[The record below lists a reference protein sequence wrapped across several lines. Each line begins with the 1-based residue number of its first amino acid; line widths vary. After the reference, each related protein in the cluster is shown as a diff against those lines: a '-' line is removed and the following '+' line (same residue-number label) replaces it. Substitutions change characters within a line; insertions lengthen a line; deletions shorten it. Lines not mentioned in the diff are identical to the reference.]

1 MIDNLCS
8 FLRAIFCGQYGVIML
23 FAWMTL
29 FSSNKVTAQNTAN
42 EEVKRVQR
50 AIFIY
55 NFAQQVGWPEI
66 DQIDTFRIGVLGP
79 DRTIIDL
86 KSMAQKREIFGK
98 PVEISRFQFVKNIKD
113 IQLLYV
119 HNKYNYDINYILGK
133 ISGKNILLVTEDYFY
148 NSSMINMV
156 NVGNSFEYEINANR
170 IKNENFQIASSL
182 EQYAITSSQKWKG
195 LFKTTEESLEKALD
209 ENEEQKVAIK
219 DKEERIKQQE
229 EKISNQAKAIDTIKG
244 GITDRNRWI
253 EKLSSESKIQE
264 KKYEEKLLIEKELE
278 KNIQDQVAFI
288 KNQEKKIEASIQE
301 IEKQQEYLEQQ
312 NEEIKEKEKILEE
325 QRSEIENQKTINWSL
340 IALISLILIG
350 GIFVYRSYLN
360 KKRLNAALETKNK
373 EIHEQSLVLESK
385 NKELEQFAY
394 IASHDL
400 QEPLNTISSFI
411 GLISEDYGDS
421 FDDIGKE
428 SLNFIKNA
436 SIRMKKL
443 IDSLLEYSRLGR
455 TRDFIKVDMNTVLV
469 ELKGD
474 FTNILERTNAK
485 IYSKKL
491 PVVKGNPVELRLLL
505 QNLVS
510 NGIKFI
516 EEDTIPEIHVEAIKK
531 ERKDEP
537 SKRYWEFS
545 VKDNGIGIPKIHQDR
560 IFAIF
565 QRLHS
570 REKYQ
575 GTGIGLAHCKKIVES
590 HNGEIWLESTEG
602 KGTTFYFTIPE

>member
-29 FSSNKVTAQNTAN
+29 FSNNKVTAQNTAN